1 MEIRRKRKENERGKC
16 MTKKERTGRQIIR
29 ETLRIAWLV
38 QAGAYTLMQRLNELP
53 QDKTINIMLSLTL
66 WAFGLV
72 GLWFDFLVPEP
83 VAPEADKEKAEK
95 DRKTAFALG
104 VAGTAAILVIFVMQ
118 VITGS
123 IIPFAQG

>member
-1 MEIRRKRKENERGKC
+1 

-66 WAFGLV
+66 WAF
-72 GLWFDFLVPEP
+72 
-83 VAPEADKEKAEK
+83 
-95 DRKTAFALG
+95 ALG